1 MKRDYV
7 IIIALSIFV
16 IGLIVFNKKIKK
28 AMTRGYRNR
37 NPGNIRKSEK
47 VWVGEVEG
55 TDKDFKTFRSMAY
68 GYRALF
74 ALLREYISK
83 DYNTIEKIIN
93 RYAPSSENA
102 TEAYIATVSRR
113 AGIAPEDVLNFVNI
127 NKIKDIVAAISY
139 VENGIPP
146 NVVEI
151 DNGYKLLIS

>member
-1 MKRDYV
+1 MKRNYV
-7 IIIALSIFV
+7 IIIALSIFIIV
-16 IGLIVFNKKIKK
+16 ILIFRKSIRK

-37 NPGNIRKSEK
+37 NPGNIRKTEK
-47 VWVGEVEG
+47 LWEGEVKG

-151 DNGYKLLIS
+151 DNGYKLLTS

>member
-1 MKRDYV
+1 MKRNYV
-7 IIIALSIFV
+7 IIIALSIFIIV
-16 IGLIVFNKKIKK
+16 ILIFRKSIRK

-37 NPGNIRKSEK
+37 NPGNIRKTEK
-47 VWVGEVEG
+47 LWEGEVKG
-55 TDKDFKTFRSMAY
+55 TDEDFKTFRSMAY

-146 NVVEI
+146 NIVEI
-151 DNGYKLLIS
+151 DNGYKLLQS